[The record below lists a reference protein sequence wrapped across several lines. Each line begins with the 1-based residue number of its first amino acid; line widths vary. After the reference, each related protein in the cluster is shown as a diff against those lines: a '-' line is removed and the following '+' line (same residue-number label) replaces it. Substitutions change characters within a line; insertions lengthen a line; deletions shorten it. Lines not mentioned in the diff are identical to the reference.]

1 MNRVAKRELDI
12 SKASLYAVIVNVSEI
27 VVLVGFVIYVL
38 LADITV
44 ANHYAIQGM
53 AILGSLMACWGA
65 FLDVREALLTRRRVR
80 FIEDLEQT
88 NTQMDNLNH
97 TLRAQRHDFLN
108 HLQVVYSLMEM
119 KEYAEASDY
128 LEKVYGEIRSVASFL
143 RTKSTPVNALLQVK
157 AGACAEHGV
166 DLQLDMKS
174 SLDGLA
180 IPGWELCRVLANLI
194 DNALDALKG
203 VEKPVLRITIAED
216 LRAYTFTVANNG
228 SPIPGELRESIFE
241 AGVTTKGEGHG
252 MGLSIVRQTVE
263 EYGGSVTVSS
273 DAQETAFCVAVP
285 K

>member
-1 MNRVAKRELDI
+1 M
-12 SKASLYAVIVNVSEI
+12 
-27 VVLVGFVIYVL
+27 
-38 LADITV
+38 
-44 ANHYAIQGM
+44 
-53 AILGSLMACWGA
+53 
-65 FLDVREALLTRRRVR
+65 
-80 FIEDLEQT
+80 
-88 NTQMDNLNH
+88 
-97 TLRAQRHDFLN
+97 
-108 HLQVVYSLMEM
+108 
-119 KEYAEASDY
+119 
-128 LEKVYGEIRSVASFL
+128 YGEIRSVASFL

>member
-1 MNRVAKRELDI
+1 VNRIAKRELDI

-27 VVLVGFVIYVL
+27 VVLAGFVIYVL